1 MIRLQHAVNILFTPF
16 RRKFK
21 HEKPKGFSKNLFFYF
36 GLVSFVLLGVLFS
49 NSDSLAKLSYLKNS
63 DAAFFNS
70 FFKNADS
77 QQVANDLFFYQN
89 GALALE
95 TPDLKLIQ
103 DDFIYAISTPRVL
116 TTQTLGSI
124 LGGPNQNSDK
134 KDVVDYTV
142 QPGDTIQS
150 VAQSFDVST
159 NTVIWAN
166 DLSKNATLKTGQSL
180 VILPVSGVIHIVK
193 PGDTIGEISKKYK
206 SNVNDTVSFNSL
218 TDEGD
223 IFIGDI
229 LIVPGGIM
237 PEKILRSNNQIALP
251 DSFFIYPAE
260 GQISQGLHYY
270 NGIDIANKCGTSVY
284 AAAAG
289 VVQRAVANN
298 KWNLGMGNHV
308 SILHANNVSTY
319 YGHLLAL
326 FVKPGDQ
333 VNVGDRI
340 GLMGKTGNATGCHV
354 HFQVMGAAN
363 PLVKYRV
370 GTLIKY

>member
-1 MIRLQHAVNILFTPF
+1 MIHLQHAVNILFTPF

-21 HEKPKGFSKNLFFYF
+21 HEKPRGFSKNLFFYF

-70 FFKNADS
+70 FFKNAYNQQNNDVFSS
-77 QQVANDLFFYQN
+77 QSK
-89 GALALE
+89 ALALE

-103 DDFIYAISTPRVL
+103 DDFIYAVSTPRVL

-124 LGGPNQNSDK
+124 LGGSSQSSDK

-142 QPGDTIQS
+142 QPGDTIPS
-150 VAQSFDVST
+150 VAQGFDVST
-159 NTVIWAN
+159 NTIIWAN
-166 DLSKNATLKTGQSL
+166 DLSKNATLKTGQNL

-193 PGDTIGEISKKYK
+193 PGDTISEISKKYK
-206 SNVNDTVSFNSL
+206 SNVSDTVSFNNLS
-218 TDEGD
+218 DEGD

-229 LIVPGGIM
+229 LIIPGGIM
-237 PEKILRSNNQIALP
+237 PEKILRSNNQVALS

-270 NGIDIANKCGTSVY
+270 NGIDIANKCGASVY

-298 KWNLGMGNHV
+298 KWNLGMGNHI

-340 GLMGKTGNATGCHV
+340 ALIGRTGNATGCHV

-363 PLVKYRV
+363 PLAKYRV